1 MRSKSLELFDISFQ
15 NSLVD
20 DLKGNSLKLREL
32 SGEQRRIAIN
42 TIQLYEHL
50 IELRA
55 ERRTYRGGLHWKKVA
70 GHDYLVRTI
79 DRTGGNRSLGPRS
92 PRTENAYQEFIETKR
107 DLDERIRSTTTKVLD
122 QAGYCVAAGVNRVPR
137 IAANIARS
145 LDTNGLLGSH
155 LIILG
160 SHAMY
165 AYEMAAGVQLKAG
178 LLQTEDLDTLL
189 NTKTEIE
196 LAGSVRSSGLL
207 GILQRVD
214 RTFKPQRKRSF
225 RAVNAKGFMVDL
237 IRAPI
242 DSAGGIALTSIGGES
257 DLIAEPL
264 RGLEW
269 LTALPLMTQIV
280 IADNGLPVKFVVP
293 EPRLFALHKL
303 WVSLQP
309 TRDPIKRKRD
319 LRQAEAIAQLSLD
332 YFNLSFD
339 DPAIKALPAELTSM
353 LPGLVERLSERRA
366 KTEREE
372 PALPPGFEDPDSDS
386 DEE

>member
-1 MRSKSLELFDISFQ
+1 M
-15 NSLVD
+15 V
-20 DLKGNSLKLREL
+20 
-32 SGEQRRIAIN
+32 
-42 TIQLYEHL
+42 QLCEHL
-50 IELRA
+50 IDLEA
-55 ERRTYRGGLHWKKVA
+55 ERQAFHGGLHWKTVS

-92 PRTENAYQEFIETKR
+92 PRTEQAFREFYETKR
-107 DLDERIRSTTTKVLD
+107 DLDARIKSIEEQVAR
-122 QAGYCVAAGVNRVPR
+122 QARFCVAAGVNRVPR
-137 IAANIARS
+137 LAADIVRS
-145 LDTNGLLGSH
+145 LDGSGLLGNH

-189 NTKTEIE
+189 NKSEIE
-196 LAGSVRSSGLL
+196 LAGSIRSAGLL
-207 GILQRVD
+207 GILQSVD
-214 RTFKPQRKRSF
+214 GTFKPQRKRSF

-242 DSAGGIALTSIGGES
+242 DAHGGLSSIGTGLA
-257 DLIAEPL
+257 LIADQL

-269 LTALPLMTQIV
+269 LTALPPMTQIV
-280 IADNGLPVKFVVP
+280 IADNGFPVRFIVP
-293 EPRLFALHKL
+293 EPRVFALHKL

-319 LRQAEAIAQLSLD
+319 LRQAEAIAELSLD

-339 DPAIKALPAELTSM
+339 DSTIKALPAELRAM
-353 LPGLVERLSERRA
+353 IPGLVERLRARRS
-366 KTEREE
+366 KT
-372 PALPPGFEDPDSDS
+372 PGAHKALPPGFKNGD
-386 DEE
+386 DEADAE